1 MFKKIAYFYCH
12 VTDMDRAVD
21 FYQNKL
27 GLELLF
33 QREDWSEFMIGGNRL
48 ALHAIQEMPATPSHG
63 GAGLS
68 LEVDGIEDVITTL
81 KERGV
86 KFHEELQVFP
96 YGKLA
101 SFLDPDGNVIGL
113 YEPPKKNKL

>member
-1 MFKKIAYFYCH
+1 MFSKIAYFYYH
-12 VTDMDRAVD
+12 VTDMDRAVE

-33 QREDWSEFMIGGNRL
+33 QREDWSEFRVGEQRL
-48 ALHAIQEMPATPSHG
+48 ALHTIRENPAPPSRG
-63 GAGLS
+63 GAGIS
-68 LEVDGIEDVITTL
+68 LEVDGIEQVITTL

-86 KFHEELQVFP
+86 KFHEELQVFH

-101 SFLDPDGNVIGL
+101 SFFDPDGNVIGL
-113 YEPPKKNKL
+113 YDPPKKS